1 MRHFALNYR
10 FTALACLALAGGFL
24 YAGRVPAV
32 ALGNIAQQSS
42 LGQPL
47 RVVIPVALNKGET
60 LTTSCLK
67 LIKDPEP
74 GAPQLL
80 TGRVSVERNAATTHV
95 VVTTARA
102 IDEPAMRLSL
112 EAGCSGNVRRDYVL
126 LLDPQGTPGDVVLA
140 SADINEFRNYGGA
153 ALPAVAAKRAQQ
165 PVMVASNT
173 SSMSHEPVVR
183 DTAPAARDTALA
195 VRDIA
200 PAKTT
205 FTPILDPAAPAPVAQ
220 SRTQKPVAA
229 PVQVAVATPT
239 APQREPVALTTV
251 QPGGFIS
258 EAAASSFS
266 RVSNTGSNPT
276 PAPIANALPRTRTPA
291 PEATLWTQTWPY
303 GAVGLSLV
311 AIALT
316 AFAKR
321 KRIAVPAWSAP
332 TVLNGPKSSLDNTQ
346 ANTFAHFPA
355 MNEQLPPNKRAEMAY
370 PTVSGDSTYDGSLD
384 TLLEQIPAS
393 ADPNVVN
400 DNEVDEHTIRAAYA
414 TLASEGAVDI
424 GADSILKAI
433 AEAERELRMGRPE
446 PKQAAMDKALDEDLL
461 REPKLRK

>member
-1 MRHFALNYR
+1 MRHFAPTQR
-10 FTALACLALAGGFL
+10 FLALACAALAGGFL
-24 YAGRVPAV
+24 HSGLASAV

-47 RVVIPVALNKGET
+47 RVTIPVALSTGET
-60 LTTSCLK
+60 LSTQCLK
-67 LIKDPEP
+67 LVRDPEP

-80 TGRVSVERNAATTHV
+80 TGRVSLERTAAATRV
-95 VVTTARA
+95 VVTTPRA

-112 EAGCSGNVRRDYVL
+112 EAGCSGIVRRDYVL
-126 LLDPQGTPGDVVLA
+126 LFDPQGTPGDIVLA
-140 SADINEFRNYGGA
+140 SADIDEFRNYRGA
-153 ALPAVAAKRAQQ
+153 ALPAVAAKRAQ

-173 SSMSHEPVVR
+173 SSVSHEPVVR
-183 DTAPAARDTALA
+183 DTSPA
-195 VRDIA
+195 VHDIA

-205 FTPILDPAAPAPVAQ
+205 FTPIVDPAAPAPVAQ
-220 SRTQKPVAA
+220 SRTQKTVA
-229 PVQVAVATPT
+229 PVQVAVATPP
-239 APQREPVALTTV
+239 APQREPIAMTTV

-258 EAAASSFS
+258 AAAASSFS
-266 RVSNTGSNPT
+266 AVSNTGSNPA
-276 PAPIANALPRTRTPA
+276 PAAIANALPRTRAPA

-332 TVLNGPKSSLDNTQ
+332 TILNGPKSSMDNAQ

-355 MNEQLPPNKRAEMAY
+355 MSEQLPPNKRVELAY

-384 TLLEQIPAS
+384 TLLEQIPES

-400 DNEVDEHTIRAAYA
+400 DNEVDEHTIRQAYA
-414 TLASEGAVDI
+414 TLANEGAVDI
-424 GADSILKAI
+424 GTDSILKAI